1 MQGLRYLELSLDNN
15 VDTGSGHSF
24 LVQDYIL
31 LDVMFLQTAS
41 DFGQRVS
48 RQQREHRD
56 VPQEV
61 NFIVKRTSLDLSD
74 RLIEGIFGQ
83 NHKMSVFQASDSS
96 HSRFLLQECKLTET
110 LAVRQ
115 GCNCEEAWL
124 RLI

>member
-1 MQGLRYLELSLDNN
+1 
-15 VDTGSGHSF
+15 
-24 LVQDYIL
+24 
-31 LDVMFLQTAS
+31 MFLQTAS